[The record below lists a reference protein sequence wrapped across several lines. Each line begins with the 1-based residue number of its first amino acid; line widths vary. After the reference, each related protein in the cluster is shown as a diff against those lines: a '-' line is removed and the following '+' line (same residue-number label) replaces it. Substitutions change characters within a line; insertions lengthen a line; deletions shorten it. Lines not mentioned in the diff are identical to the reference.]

1 MRLHSP
7 VSCMNIFVFDDDDCN
22 PDNEINYSIFTMAIT
37 NSHKNYINPNLNPFN
52 DLESALS
59 ILHQ

>member
-1 MRLHSP
+1 
-7 VSCMNIFVFDDDDCN
+7 MNIFVFDDDCN
-22 PDNEINYSIFTMAIT
+22 PDPRCVSVNEINYSIFTMAIT